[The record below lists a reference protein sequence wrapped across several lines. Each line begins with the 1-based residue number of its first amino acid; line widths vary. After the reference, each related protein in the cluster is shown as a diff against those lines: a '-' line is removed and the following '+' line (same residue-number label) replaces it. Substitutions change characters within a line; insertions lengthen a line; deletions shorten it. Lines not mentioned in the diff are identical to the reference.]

1 MITLQL
7 KIAVSVETQTL
18 WEHYSVRRHV
28 MTSLV
33 VFVLMKMNI
42 KIAIQMVAQ
51 VLQKLPKSYYKH
63 KLLFLLS

>member
-7 KIAVSVETQTL
+7 KIAASVETQML
-18 WEHYSVRRHV
+18 LEHYSVRRHV

-51 VLQKLPKSYYKH
+51 VLQKLHESYFKH
-63 KLLFLLS
+63 KFFFLLS

>member
-7 KIAVSVETQTL
+7 KIAACVETQML
-18 WEHYSVRRHV
+18 WEHYFVQGHV

-33 VFVLMKMNI
+33 VFVLMRMNI

-51 VLQKLPKSYYKH
+51 VLQKLHKSYYKH
-63 KLLFLLS
+63 KFFFLLS